1 MKYILIYL
9 LNLVDYALTTYWTGL
24 HGIECEFN
32 PLMRWALATPGVF
45 SAIKLVAFPGL
56 LYWMWRKKHDDSA
69 WMALGMFIVIVLLNL
84 RTVFGGV

>member
-9 LNLVDYALTTYWTGL
+9 LNLMDYALTVYWVGL
-24 HGIECEFN
+24 HGVDCEIN
-32 PLMRWALATPGVF
+32 PLMRWALATPGAF
-45 SAIKLVAFPGL
+45 AAIKLVAVPVL